1 MLFVMLLVKKRS
13 DKMDLLKEYIPYYL
27 HSMVDMIGEENF
39 LKICKMYGG
48 TSIYIPVYKRATQGL
63 RNEAILKEYNGKNI
77 DALRIKYKLSN
88 RRIRDLVKES
98 KV

>member
-1 MLFVMLLVKKRS
+1 
-13 DKMDLLKEYIPYYL
+13 MDLLKEYIPYYL

-39 LKICKMYGG
+39 FFICILFGVS
-48 TSIYIPVYKRATQGL
+48 SIYIPVYKRATQGL

-88 RRIRDLVKES
+88 RRIRDLVRES

>member
-1 MLFVMLLVKKRS
+1 MLFVKEFVKKES
-13 DKMDLLKEYIPYYL
+13 DNMDLLKEYIPYYL

-48 TSIYIPVYKRATQGL
+48 SSIYIPVYKRATQG
-63 RNEAILKEYNGKNI
+63 ILKDYNGKNI

>member
-1 MLFVMLLVKKRS
+1 
-13 DKMDLLKEYIPYYL
+13 MDLLKEYIPYYS

-48 TSIYIPVYKRATQGL
+48 TSIYIPVYKRATQEL

-77 DALRIKYKLSN
+77 DALRIKYKLGN
-88 RRIRDLVKES
+88 RRIRDLVRES
-98 KV
+98 KI